1 VEKWA
6 PAFAGKRRRKDSSC
20 FSRFFVS
27 FALVAGLALAA
38 PAAYA
43 QDDPLAGEWAKYRDR
58 FVADDG
64 RVRDTGNKDV
74 SHTEGQG
81 WAMLFAEAF
90 DDRATFDRI
99 WHWTRD
105 KLQRSDSALF
115 SWRWDPNADKPIAD
129 TNNATDG
136 DTMIAWAL
144 ARAAQRWQ
152 APEYRASAGRIAV
165 DIREK
170 LITRVAGKLVLLP
183 GTDGFKHD
191 DGGVLLNPSYYIYPA
206 LQEFP
211 RLDPSPEWE
220 RLRRDGLSLLA
231 KAPFGQWKLTPDWIA
246 IDRKGEVA
254 PAAQVPPRFGYDAI
268 RVPLYLVWGR
278 EATTQRLAPVIN
290 YWNAFTD
297 KPVPAWVDVTDGSFA
312 PYPAPSGFH
321 AVIDLV
327 RARFNPKPPPLPLIQ
342 DSDDYYSASLILL
355 AGLAQRATG
364 H

>member
-1 VEKWA
+1 VGVLSKLL
-6 PAFAGKRRRKDSSC
+6 RVVTTC
-20 FSRFFVS
+20 FT
-27 FALVAGLALAA
+27 LVAVSV
-38 PAAYA
+38 AAYA
-43 QDDPLAGEWAKYRDR
+43 QDNLLAGEWTKYRDR
-58 FVADDG
+58 FVAEDG

-81 WAMLFAEAF
+81 WAMLFAESF

-99 WHWTRD
+99 WRWTRD
-105 KLQRSDSALF
+105 KLQRSDGALF
-115 SWRWDPNADKPIAD
+115 SWRWDPNGDKPIAD

-136 DTMIAWAL
+136 DTLIAWAL
-144 ARAAQRWQ
+144 ARAGQRWQ
-152 APEYRASAGRIAV
+152 APEYRAAARRIAV

-211 RLDPSPEWE
+211 GLDASPEWA

-231 KAPFGQWKLTPDWIA
+231 KARFGQWKLTPDWIA
-246 IDRKGEVA
+246 VDNKGNVTPA
-254 PAAQVPPRFGYDAI
+254 PQVPPRFGYDAI

-278 EATTQRLAPVIN
+278 EATAQRLAPVIN
-290 YWNAFTD
+290 YWNTFTD
-297 KPVPAWVDVTDGSFA
+297 KPVPAWVDVTDGSVA

-321 AVIDLV
+321 AVIELV
-327 RARFNPKPPPLPLIQ
+327 RARFNPKPPPLPMIQ

-355 AGLAQRATG
+355 ANLARKDTG
-364 H
+364 R

>member
-1 VEKWA
+1 MLWA
-6 PAFAGKRRRKDSSC
+6 AIIFL
-20 FSRFFVS
+20 
-27 FALVAGLALAA
+27 ALVAVSA
-38 PAAYA
+38 AAYA
-43 QDDPLAGEWAKYRDR
+43 QDDPFAGEWGKYRDR
-58 FVADDG
+58 FVAEDG

-81 WAMLFAEAF
+81 WAMLFAESF
-90 DDRATFDRI
+90 DDRDTFDRI

-105 KLQRSDSALF
+105 KLRRSDSALF
-115 SWRWDPNADKPIAD
+115 SWRWDPNSDKPIAD

-136 DTMIAWAL
+136 DTLIAWAL

-152 APEYRASAGRIAV
+152 VPEYRAAARRIAV

-191 DGGVLLNPSYYIYPA
+191 DGSVLLNPSYYIYPA

-211 RLDPSPEWE
+211 RLDASPEWA

-231 KAPFGQWKLTPDWIA
+231 KARFGQWKLTPDWIA
-246 IDRKGEVA
+246 IDKKGDVT

-278 EATTQRLAPVIN
+278 EATAQRLAPVIN

-297 KPVPAWVDVTDGSFA
+297 KPAPAWVDVTDGSFA
-312 PYPAPSGFH
+312 AYAAPSGFH

-327 RARFNPKPPPLPLIQ
+327 NARLSRKPPPLPVIQ

-355 AGLAQRATG
+355 AGLARRATA